1 MLIAIQ
7 VVDYQRS
14 NAVKISKVTFWNIKE
29 SATSKEDAAS
39 NEEFRLSSRVGFPYL
54 AYLS

>member
-14 NAVKISKVTFWNIKE
+14 NAVKISKVTFWNIPE
-29 SATSKEDAAS
+29 STTSKEDAAS
-39 NEEFRLSSRVGFPYL
+39 NEEFRLSSRVGFPTWHT
-54 AYLS
+54 